1 MKQIAYTAILVFLTI
16 IQTKAQPQKLFFDPT
31 YATGIPQSRI
41 FDEIKYIPL
50 ETKRESLFGRINQL
64 IVTEKYF
71 VILDNDTEAIYF
83 FNEEGKFVRK
93 FKNRGY
99 NIRSIRFDKNRNALL
114 ITGIN
119 KNFSPFQKDVQA
131 ALDNPVSNSSVKYA
145 RAIYYDLDD
154 GSFGN
159 IEVVKN
165 FDIVLANPYIFNR
178 NQWVYSYIYANKN
191 WPEAQDYELKV
202 SDGHNTQATYFPY
215 NRKTSSIY
223 YGNPE
228 SISFYKTAQ
237 DSTLLFTRPFN
248 YHIYQ
253 LTPDSVKEL
262 YTVVLPAANT
272 IPTTFF
278 SETFSSRTALE
289 DYKTKN
295 SGFAWGVNNVID
307 LDRYLFFSLDFFRS
321 FRERNFI
328 FEKKSAQFFNLSKLT
343 ADSTNAFLPVT
354 GYSIQYSDKDYLYS
368 STSSTAMFQN
378 KNSNQ
383 KRNPAYDARMKRYFE
398 EGKTDDNPVIIVLKP
413 KTN

>member
-1 MKQIAYTAILVFLTI
+1 MKNILIFLLLLSVYVDLG
-16 IQTKAQPQKLFFDPT
+16 AQSQKLYFDPSHS
-31 YATGIPQSRI
+31 TGIPQSRI

-71 VILDNDTEAIYF
+71 VILDRDTEAIYF
-83 FNEEGKFVRK
+83 FDKAGKFVRK

-99 NIRSIRFDKNRNALL
+99 DFRSIRYDENRNALF
-114 ITGIN
+114 ITGMN
-119 KNFSPFQKDVQA
+119 KNFRPFQKDIQA
-131 ALDNPVSNSSVKYA
+131 ALDNPVSNSSIKYA

-154 GSFGN
+154 GRFGD
-159 IEVVKN
+159 IEVLKN
-165 FDIVLANPYIFNR
+165 FDIVLANPHIFNR
-178 NQWVYSYIYANKN
+178 NQWVYSYIYANRS
-191 WPEAQDYELKV
+191 WQDTTDHELKI
-202 SDGHNTQATYFPY
+202 SDGINTISAYFPY

-228 SISFYKTAQ
+228 RISFYRDAN

-262 YTVVLPAANT
+262 YTVILPAANT
-272 IPTTFF
+272 IPASFF
-278 SETFSSRTALE
+278 SENFGTRSALE
-289 DYKTKN
+289 DYKMKN
-295 SGFAWGVNNVID
+295 AGFAWGVNNVMN

-328 FEKKSAQFFNLSKLT
+328 FDKKTNQFYNLNKLT

-354 GYSIQYSDKDYLYS
+354 GFGIQYNDKSYLYS

-378 KNSNQ
+378 KDANL
-383 KRNPAYDARMKRYFE
+383 KRNPQYDAVMKHYFE
-398 EGKTDDNPVIIVLKP
+398 ERKKDDNPVIIMLKP